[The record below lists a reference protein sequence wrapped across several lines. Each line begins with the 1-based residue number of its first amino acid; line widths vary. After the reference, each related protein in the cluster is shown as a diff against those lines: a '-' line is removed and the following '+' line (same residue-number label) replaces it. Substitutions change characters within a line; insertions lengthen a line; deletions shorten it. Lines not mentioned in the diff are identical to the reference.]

1 MKFNTNTNS
10 NMLNSMV
17 MSNFFDLDWKYP
29 LWRVLK
35 KNNQSYQFLLKF
47 PTSTNSNTLN
57 SKAMF
62 TIFCFRLD
70 ILFWAN
76 LSKKLKL
83 PAQNEIKN

>member
-35 KNNQSYQFLLKF
+35 KKNQSYQFLLKF
-47 PTSTNSNTLN
+47 PTSTNSNTLKGN
-57 SKAMF
+57 VHNF
-62 TIFCFRLD
+62 
-70 ILFWAN
+70 LF
-76 LSKKLKL
+76 
-83 PAQNEIKN
+83 

>member
-17 MSNFFDLDWKYP
+17 ISNFFDLDWKYP
-29 LWRVLK
+29 LWTVLK
-35 KNNQSYQFLLKF
+35 KKNQSYQFLLKF

-62 TIFCFRLD
+62 TIFCF
-70 ILFWAN
+70 
-76 LSKKLKL
+76 
-83 PAQNEIKN
+83 